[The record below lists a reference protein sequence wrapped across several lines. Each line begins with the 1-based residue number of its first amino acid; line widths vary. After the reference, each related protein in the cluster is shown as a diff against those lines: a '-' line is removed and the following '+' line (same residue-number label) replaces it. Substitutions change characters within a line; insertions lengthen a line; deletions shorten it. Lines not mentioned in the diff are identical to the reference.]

1 MNRFTQILNIHIH
14 RITAKELLR
23 QLDSGIMFTPNV
35 DHLVK
40 LQHDADLYNAYMQAE
55 WVVCD
60 SRILY
65 GASKLLN
72 RPIPEPIPG
81 SSFFEAYCE
90 NHQKDPD
97 CRIFLLGAKE
107 GVAAEAMRRINMR
120 AGRSLVVDAHSPSFI
135 VERDETECEEIIKRI
150 NVSGATVLVVGLGC
164 PKQEKWIAKYRRKMP
179 SIRLFMALGA
189 TLDFEA
195 GVLRRAPHSWQRF
208 GLEWFYRFL
217 KEPRRL
223 FRRYFVEDMTFF
235 WYFGKQLMGKYHNPW
250 ENETSE
256 PFGK

>member
-1 MNRFTQILNIHIH
+1 MYQFIQILNIHIRH
-14 RITAKELLR
+14 ITFQELLQ
-23 QLDSGIMFTPNV
+23 QLDSGVLFTPNV

-40 LQHDADLYNAYMQAE
+40 LQHDEAFYEAYMQAE

-65 GASKLLN
+65 GISKLLS
-72 RPIPEPIPG
+72 RSITETIPG
-81 SSFFEAYCE
+81 SSFFRAYCE
-90 NHQKDPD
+90 FHREETD

-107 GVAAEAMRRINMR
+107 GVAAEAMRRINMH
-120 AGRSLVVDAHSPSFI
+120 AGRSLVVEAYSPSFSVEWDEVECEVI
-135 VERDETECEEIIKRI
+135 VERVNASD
-150 NVSGATVLVVGLGC
+150 ATVLVVGLGC
-164 PKQEKWIAKYRRKMP
+164 PKQEKWITKYRHKMP
-179 SIRLFMALGA
+179 HVRLFMALGA

-195 GVLRRAPHSWQRF
+195 GVLRRAPHAWQRL

-223 FRRYFVEDMTFF
+223 FRRYFIEDMTFF

-250 ENETSE
+250 R
-256 PFGK
+256 K